1 MLPNSASIYNVC
13 ITTFFIKKTYSLLL
27 MEISVRHDFSTF
39 TLMSA
44 MLVKNRKR
52 KREGGNKGKKE
63 KREKEKNE
71 RNKLNM

>member
-1 MLPNSASIYNVC
+1 
-13 ITTFFIKKTYSLLL
+13 

-71 RNKLNM
+71 RKKLNM